1 MVVAAAVSCAPR
13 ESARDAQIGSSRTLV
28 DAPAASPGV
37 PAPKASVQRSPGPSD
52 PTAETPAPDPCAA
65 GAAAL
70 SRAECPR
77 PGDWGSDTQSLEVRA
92 LAHVLAEPQRRA
104 DYIGKVTRGTR
115 VAWKRIIP
123 GSGVPESEVRVSR
136 RTWGTRKPCEYWVQ
150 IEPAGYLCAD
160 QLKPST
166 LPPEG
171 RRQPVVRAGSSLPF
185 AYYAVLKAASPTPV
199 YASEEDIRSGTVKK
213 ELSDKFMV
221 VGGGAIDVDGV
232 PYMKTDHGFV
242 AQAALGRYG
251 ASAFSGIDLRAQPAA
266 SWPFAWL
273 VGARGAKV
281 KVLAEPNKDAEVVRR
296 AARRQTVSVL
306 EERDGFVRVGAAEWI
321 ERAQLR
327 VARLTDPPA
336 GANESG
342 QWIDVDLDEQVLVA
356 YEGRTPV
363 FATLV
368 STGRNKH
375 ATPPATYQV
384 RAKAATTPM
393 MGGDKESPHRYEIS
407 EVPWAVR
414 FRDGLFI
421 HTAYW
426 HDAFGNVV
434 SHGCVNLS
442 PRDAAFV
449 FDWVEPKLPD
459 GWSEVEVPLGR
470 GALVRIRDRERPAPQ
485 LHDYS
490 AEEPVASAKP

>member
-1 MVVAAAVSCAPR
+1 
-13 ESARDAQIGSSRTLV
+13 
-28 DAPAASPGV
+28 
-37 PAPKASVQRSPGPSD
+37 
-52 PTAETPAPDPCAA
+52 
-65 GAAAL
+65 
-70 SRAECPR
+70 
-77 PGDWGSDTQSLEVRA
+77 
-92 LAHVLAEPQRRA
+92 VLAEPRRRA

-115 VAWKRIIP
+115 VAWKRVTP
-123 GSGVPESEVRVSR
+123 GSDVPEGDVRTTR
-136 RTWGTRKPCEYWVQ
+136 RTWGTRKPCEFWVNV
-150 IEPAGYLCAD
+150 EPAGYLCSD
-160 QLKPST
+160 QLKPSP

-171 RRQPVVRAGSSLPF
+171 RQQPVLRAGSLLPF
-185 AYYAVLKAASPTPV
+185 AYYAVLNDATPA
-199 YASEEDIRSGTVKK
+199 YASVDDIRAGTVKK
-213 ELSDKFMV
+213 PLSKKYMV
-221 VGGGAIDVDGV
+221 VGGGVTDVDGV

-242 AQAALGRYG
+242 EQAALGRYG
-251 ASAFSGIDLRAQPAA
+251 ASAFSGLDLRAQPPA

-281 KVLAEPNKDAEVVRR
+281 KVLAEPNEDAEVVRR
-296 AARRQTVSVL
+296 AARREIVPVL
-306 EERDGFVRVGAAEWI
+306 EEQGEFVRVATGEWI
-321 ERAQLR
+321 ERAQVR
-327 VARLTDPPA
+327 IARLTEPPP
-336 GANESG
+336 GATGGG

-356 YEGRTPV
+356 YEGRAPV

-393 MGGDKESPHRYEIS
+393 MGGDKDSPHRYEIS

-426 HDAFGNVV
+426 HDSFGNVV

-449 FDWVEPKLPD
+449 FDWIEPKLPE

-470 GALVRIRDRERPAPQ
+470 GAFVRIRDREQPTPAA
-485 LHDYS
+485 HDYS
-490 AEEPVASAKP
+490 REEPVAAAQP